1 LLFLDEPLLK
11 ILQDFEKVYH
21 LGPNG

>member
-1 LLFLDEPLLK
+1 LDEPLLK
-11 ILQDFEKVYH
+11 ILLDFEKVYH